1 MKNNYQTSKERM
13 LLSLY
18 YDYDKDFRKMSLL
31 GLSLLLISAFS
42 ISTALPPMLD
52 YYSPTYNASQ
62 VELLVSVPSFS
73 VVAMLLLNPFVDKWL
88 NDRQLIMT
96 GLILLSS
103 AGIFPFFVQWYPL
116 VLLSRLVFGMGIGF
130 INAKAISIISQRY
143 QGKER
148 IQMLGIRGSVELIG
162 GASCSLLVGQLLKIH
177 WTLAFLI
184 YGFGFIIL
192 AMYLL
197 FVPPME
203 QIEKK
208 EIQKSK
214 QGLNKKDFAMILGMA
229 LLSGFVICIN
239 SSISL
244 RVPLFQVDGKTIV
257 GGESALVLSLE
268 QGIGIAAGLSF
279 ASLLAHIKN
288 RLLPMALLCLSICLF
303 GIALANNLLTLIL
316 SSVGVGFFYSIILT
330 FIFHRLSECI
340 ARNLLNKA
348 TAYVLLGCNL
358 GSAVSPYVL
367 KLLALVSS
375 SFSWIFLAYAIVSF
389 LFFLGFLLNS
399 RMVKKA

>member
-1 MKNNYQTSKERM
+1 MIMTKILE
-13 LLSLY
+13 
-18 YDYDKDFRKMSLL
+18 KMSLL

-103 AGIFPFFVQWYPL
+103 AGIFPFFGQWYPL

-389 LFFLGFLLNS
+389 LLFLGFLLNS
-399 RMVKKA
+399 RMVKKP

>member
-1 MKNNYQTSKERM
+1 
-13 LLSLY
+13 
-18 YDYDKDFRKMSLL
+18 
-31 GLSLLLISAFS
+31 
-42 ISTALPPMLD
+42 MLD
-52 YYSPTYNASQ
+52 YYSPTYTASQ

-73 VVAMLLLNPFVDKWL
+73 VVAMLLLNPLVDRWL

-103 AGIFPFFVQWYPL
+103 AGIFPFFVQLYPL
-116 VLLSRLVFGMGIGF
+116 VLLSRLVFGMGIGL

-148 IQMLGIRGSVELIG
+148 VQMLGIRGSVELIG

-203 QIEKK
+203 QTEKK
-208 EIQKSK
+208 EAQKSK
-214 QGLNKKDFAMILGMA
+214 QGLDKKDLAMILGMA
-229 LLSGFVICIN
+229 LLAGFVICIN

-244 RVPLFQVDGKTIV
+244 RVPLFQIDGKTIAS
-257 GGESALVLSLE
+257 GQSALVLSLE
-268 QGIGIAAGLSF
+268 QGIGIVAGLSF
-279 ASLLAHIKN
+279 ASLIGHIKH
-288 RLLPMALLCLSICLF
+288 RLLPLALFCLSTCLL
-303 GIALANNLLTLIL
+303 GISLANNLLILIL
-316 SSVGVGFFYSIILT
+316 SSVGVGFFYNIVLTII
-330 FIFHRLSECI
+330 FNRLSERI
-340 ARNLLNKA
+340 TRNLLNKA

-367 KLLALVSS
+367 KLLALVSP
-375 SFSWIFLAYAIVSF
+375 SFSWIFLAYAVVSF
-389 LFFLGFLLNS
+389 LLFLGFLLNS
-399 RMVKKA
+399 KMVKKA

>member
-1 MKNNYQTSKERM
+1 MIMTKILE
-13 LLSLY
+13 
-18 YDYDKDFRKMSLL
+18 KMSLL

-316 SSVGVGFFYSIILT
+316 FSVGVGFFYSIILT

-389 LFFLGFLLNS
+389 LLFLGFLLNS

>member
-1 MKNNYQTSKERM
+1 MIMTKILE
-13 LLSLY
+13 
-18 YDYDKDFRKMSLL
+18 KMSLL

-96 GLILLSS
+96 GIILLSS
-103 AGIFPFFVQWYPL
+103 AGIFPSFVQWYPL

-148 IQMLGIRGSVELIG
+148 IQMLGIRGSEELIG

-192 AMYLL
+192 AMYLI
-197 FVPPME
+197 FVPPM
-203 QIEKK
+203 
-208 EIQKSK
+208 
-214 QGLNKKDFAMILGMA
+214 
-229 LLSGFVICIN
+229 
-239 SSISL
+239 
-244 RVPLFQVDGKTIV
+244 
-257 GGESALVLSLE
+257 
-268 QGIGIAAGLSF
+268 
-279 ASLLAHIKN
+279 
-288 RLLPMALLCLSICLF
+288 
-303 GIALANNLLTLIL
+303 
-316 SSVGVGFFYSIILT
+316 
-330 FIFHRLSECI
+330 
-340 ARNLLNKA
+340 
-348 TAYVLLGCNL
+348 
-358 GSAVSPYVL
+358 
-367 KLLALVSS
+367 
-375 SFSWIFLAYAIVSF
+375 
-389 LFFLGFLLNS
+389 
-399 RMVKKA
+399 

>member
-1 MKNNYQTSKERM
+1 MIMTKILE
-13 LLSLY
+13 
-18 YDYDKDFRKMSLL
+18 KMSLL

-330 FIFHRLSECI
+330 LIFHRLSECI

-389 LFFLGFLLNS
+389 LLFLGFLLNS
-399 RMVKKA
+399 RMVKKP

>member
-1 MKNNYQTSKERM
+1 MIMTKILE
-13 LLSLY
+13 
-18 YDYDKDFRKMSLL
+18 KMSLL

-303 GIALANNLLTLIL
+303 GIA
-316 SSVGVGFFYSIILT
+316 SG
-330 FIFHRLSECI
+330 
-340 ARNLLNKA
+340 
-348 TAYVLLGCNL
+348 
-358 GSAVSPYVL
+358 
-367 KLLALVSS
+367 
-375 SFSWIFLAYAIVSF
+375 
-389 LFFLGFLLNS
+389 
-399 RMVKKA
+399 

>member
-1 MKNNYQTSKERM
+1 MIMTKILE
-13 LLSLY
+13 
-18 YDYDKDFRKMSLL
+18 KMSLL

-358 GSAVSPYVL
+358 GSAVYPYVL

-389 LFFLGFLLNS
+389 LLFLGFLLNS
-399 RMVKKA
+399 RMVKKP

>member
-1 MKNNYQTSKERM
+1 MTKILEKI
-13 LLSLY
+13 
-18 YDYDKDFRKMSLL
+18 SLL

-52 YYSPTYNASQ
+52 YYGPTYTASQ

-73 VVAMLLLNPFVDKWL
+73 VVAMLLLNPFVDRWL

-96 GLILLSS
+96 GLLLLSS
-103 AGIFPFFVQWYPL
+103 AGLFPFFVQLYPL
-116 VLLSRLVFGMGIGF
+116 VLLSRLVFGMGIGL

-148 IQMLGIRGSVELIG
+148 VQMLGIRGSMELIG

-203 QIEKK
+203 QAEKK
-208 EIQKSK
+208 EAQKSK
-214 QGLNKKDFAMILGMA
+214 QGLDQKDLAMILGMA
-229 LLSGFVICIN
+229 LLAGFVICIN

-244 RVPLFQVDGKTIV
+244 RVPLFQIDGKTIAS
-257 GGESALVLSLE
+257 GQSALVLSLE
-268 QGIGIAAGLSF
+268 QGIGIVAGLSF
-279 ASLLAHIKN
+279 ASLIGHIKH
-288 RLLPMALLCLSICLF
+288 RLLPMALFCLSICLL
-303 GIALANNLLTLIL
+303 GISLANNLLILIL
-316 SSVGVGFFYSIILT
+316 SSVGVGFFYNIILT
-330 FIFHRLSECI
+330 IIFNRLSERI
-340 ARNLLNKA
+340 AKNLLNKA

-358 GSAVSPYVL
+358 GSAISPYVL
-367 KLLALVSS
+367 KVLALVSP
-375 SFSWIFLAYAIVSF
+375 SFSWIFLAYALVSF
-389 LFFLGFLLNS
+389 LLFLGFLLNS
-399 RMVKKA
+399 KMVKKA

>member
-1 MKNNYQTSKERM
+1 MIMTKILE
-13 LLSLY
+13 
-18 YDYDKDFRKMSLL
+18 KMSLL

-316 SSVGVGFFYSIILT
+316 SSVGVGFFYIIILT

-389 LFFLGFLLNS
+389 LLFLGFLLNS

>member
-1 MKNNYQTSKERM
+1 MIMTKILE
-13 LLSLY
+13 
-18 YDYDKDFRKMSLL
+18 KMSLL

-130 INAKAISIISQRY
+130 VNAKAISIISQRY

-375 SFSWIFLAYAIVSF
+375 SFGWIFLAYAIVSF
-389 LFFLGFLLNS
+389 LLFLGFLLNS

>member
-1 MKNNYQTSKERM
+1 MIMTKILE
-13 LLSLY
+13 
-18 YDYDKDFRKMSLL
+18 KMSLL

-330 FIFHRLSECI
+330 FIFHRLSKCI

-389 LFFLGFLLNS
+389 LLFLGFLLNS

>member
-1 MKNNYQTSKERM
+1 MIMTKILE
-13 LLSLY
+13 
-18 YDYDKDFRKMSLL
+18 KMSLL

-268 QGIGIAAGLSF
+268 QGIAAGLSF

-389 LFFLGFLLNS
+389 LLFLGFLLNS

>member
-1 MKNNYQTSKERM
+1 MTKILEKI
-13 LLSLY
+13 
-18 YDYDKDFRKMSLL
+18 SLL

-42 ISTALPPMLD
+42 ISTALPPRLD
-52 YYSPTYNASQ
+52 YYSPTYIASQ

-73 VVAMLLLNPFVDKWL
+73 VVAMLLLNPLVDRWL

-103 AGIFPFFVQWYPL
+103 AGIFPFFVQLYPL
-116 VLLSRLVFGMGIGF
+116 VLLSRLVFGMGIGL

-148 IQMLGIRGSVELIG
+148 VQMLGIRGSIELIG

-203 QIEKK
+203 QTEKK
-208 EIQKSK
+208 ESQKSK
-214 QGLNKKDFAMILGMA
+214 QGLDKKDLAMILGMA
-229 LLSGFVICIN
+229 LLAGFVICIN

-244 RVPLFQVDGKTIV
+244 RVPLFQIDGKTIAS
-257 GGESALVLSLE
+257 GQSALVLSLE
-268 QGIGIAAGLSF
+268 QGIGIVAGLSF
-279 ASLLAHIKN
+279 ASLIGHIKH
-288 RLLPMALLCLSICLF
+288 RLLPMALFCLSTCLL
-303 GIALANNLLTLIL
+303 GISLANNLLILIL
-316 SSVGVGFFYSIILT
+316 SSVGVGFFYNIVLTII
-330 FIFHRLSECI
+330 FNRLSERI
-340 ARNLLNKA
+340 TRNLLNKA

-367 KLLALVSS
+367 KLLALVSP
-375 SFSWIFLAYAIVSF
+375 SFSWIFLAYAVVSF
-389 LFFLGFLLNS
+389 LLFLGFLLNS
-399 RMVKKA
+399 KMVKKV

>member
-1 MKNNYQTSKERM
+1 MIMTKILE
-13 LLSLY
+13 
-18 YDYDKDFRKMSLL
+18 KMSLL

-62 VELLVSVPSFS
+62 IELLVSVPSFS
-73 VVAMLLLNPFVDKWL
+73 VVAMLLLNSFIDKWL

-96 GLILLSS
+96 GLILLSG
-103 AGIFPFFVQWYPL
+103 AGIFPFFVQLYPL
-116 VLLSRLVFGMGIGF
+116 VLLSRLVFGMGIGL

-148 IQMLGIRGSVELIG
+148 VQMLGIRGSMELIG

-203 QIEKK
+203 QVEV
-208 EIQKSK
+208 QKSK

-229 LLSGFVICIN
+229 LLAGFVICIN

-257 GGESALVLSLE
+257 SGQSALVLSLE
-268 QGIGIAAGLSF
+268 QGIGIVAGLSF

-288 RLLPMALLCLSICLF
+288 RLLPMALFCLSICLF

-330 FIFHRLSECI
+330 IIFHRLSECI

-389 LFFLGFLLNS
+389 LLFLGFLLNS
-399 RMVKKA
+399 RVVKKA